1 MLHRFLI
8 LAGFVLTGC
17 VHMVAP
23 EPACDLHQYLVFSG
37 PVQEESRFEPSGAA
51 WDRLKDRYII
61 FNDKDDEPP
70 VYIYEYNK
78 MPGKLEIVDSLIMQK
93 EDGAPIQVKKFEDAS
108 ASLAK
113 DGVIYAVTSCD
124 RDNNAYNMLL
134 RITLSQVG
142 KAVFEEVPCFKEAL
156 RELRELLG
164 VKYMKIEAMALS
176 PGDKYLYLGIREVG
190 AEYKYSQRIVMIW
203 RIGLESGSMRPE
215 KVFEMETRCI
225 LGRVE
230 GISSLEYDPIKGRY
244 LMLTSFEGEG
254 NSKEDVGG
262 HLWALDRES
271 LEHKDGDVPGKAALL
286 ASFSH
291 KAEGVSIDGRGGI
304 LIVFD
309 DDASRKE
316 KDEKKA
322 REQNRFNIKQ
332 NQAYYLFMR

>member
-8 LAGFVLTGC
+8 LTGFFLAAC
-17 VHMVAP
+17 VHTVAP
-23 EPACDLHQYLVFSG
+23 EPASDLYPYLVFGG
-37 PVQEESRFEPSGAA
+37 PVQEDARFEPSGAV
-51 WDRLKDRYII
+51 WDRLGNRYII

-70 VYIYEYNK
+70 VYIYKYNEV
-78 MPGKLEIVDSLIMQK
+78 PGELELVDTLIIQN
-93 EDGAPIQVKKFEDAS
+93 EDGAPIKVKKFEDAS

-113 DGVIYAVTSCD
+113 DGVIYAITACD
-124 RDNNAYNMLL
+124 REDSAYNVLL
-134 RITLSQVG
+134 RVTLSQVG
-142 KAVFEEVPCFKEAL
+142 KPVFEEVPGFKEAL
-156 RELRELLG
+156 TKLRELLG
-164 VKYMKIEAMALS
+164 VPYMKIEAMALS

-190 AEYKYSQRIVMIW
+190 AEYKHPQRVVMIW
-203 RIGLESGSMRPE
+203 RIGLEGGSTRPE
-215 KVFEMETRCI
+215 KVFEMETRWI

-230 GISSLEYDPIKGRY
+230 GISALEYDPIKGRY

-271 LEHKDGDVPGKAALL
+271 LEHRDGGIFGKAALL

-291 KAEGVSIDGRGGI
+291 KAEGVSIDGHGRL

-316 KDEKKA
+316 KNWKKA
-322 REQNRFNIKQ
+322 REQNQFNIMQ
-332 NQAYYLFMR
+332 NQAYYLFMK